1 MAAAIGLTL
10 ITGSVITLPTIVLIG
25 SFLVPVT
32 GVVWYLDHDPSLA
45 LSPRRITAAF
55 IIAGTL
61 GVLAASLLEYYLVG
75 TGALA
80 NLEVGLI
87 EELVKTLLVVAVA
100 WGIHAF
106 HTRDGMVL
114 DSVVVT
120 ELVAVSWPPSVMECG
135 RPLSAVQ
142 SSPQRGVTACG
153 TSGSWART
161 FSSRFFTA
169 ASIRSTESRLCR
181 GVDDRAGPA
190 GLAVAPGGWPRWR
203 SPSRVINR

>member
-106 HTRDGMVL
+106 HTRDDMVL

-135 RPLSAVQ
+135 RPLSAD
-142 SSPQRGVTACG
+142 STSPQRRATAWG
-153 TSGSWART
+153 TAGASVPR
-161 FSSRFFTA
+161 FS
-169 ASIRSTESRLCR
+169 CR
-181 GVDDRAGPA
+181 I
-190 GLAVAPGGWPRWR
+190 L
-203 SPSRVINR
+203 I

>member
-120 ELVAVSWPPSVMECG
+120 ELVAVSWPPSVIECG
-135 RPLSAVQ
+135 RPLSAVT
-142 SSPQRGVTACG
+142 SLPHGGVIPGG
-153 TSGSWART
+153 TTCFWAVA
-161 FSSRFFTA
+161 FSSRVFTPP
-169 ASIRSTESRLCR
+169 SLRSTAYKAFS
-181 GVDDRAGPA
+181 
-190 GLAVAPGGWPRWR
+190 
-203 SPSRVINR
+203 